1 MRRFLR
7 SGLLAVAFMLLFNG
21 FAATGTLAQARILG
35 DILDRMDSHYKA
47 LKSLKADVARAQE
60 NSQLGVV
67 DSYEG
72 KLVLLPGSGR
82 NFSVRLDWSKPK
94 VEILSVVK
102 GQYVL
107 FVPGIK
113 RAYTGSSE
121 SKKMSDTGGN
131 VLSTMSMSKAQLKA
145 NYDVQFL
152 GQVKLPGSIDV
163 WHLKLN
169 PKTKAKYKFA
179 ELWVDVDG
187 MPLQGKVTALNNDTD
202 TFRLTNLQ
210 KNVSL
215 NGKIFTI
222 ALPSKTEIIKS

>member
-1 MRRFLR
+1 MK
-7 SGLLAVAFMLLFNG
+7 
-21 FAATGTLAQARILG
+21 RILRFG
-35 DILDRMDSHYKA
+35 FPAYVSVLCFNAFAVTETNAQGILKDILGRMDSHYKA

-60 NSQLGVV
+60 NSQLGAV
-67 DSYEG
+67 DNYEG
-72 KLVLLPGSGR
+72 KIVLLPGKGR

-94 VEILSVVK
+94 VEVLSVVK

-121 SKKMSDTGGN
+121 SKKVSDTGGN
-131 VLSTMSMSKAQLKA
+131 VLGTMSMSEAELKA

-152 GQVKLPGSIDV
+152 GQVKLQGGTDV

-169 PKTKAKYKFA
+169 PKVRAKYKFA
-179 ELWVDVDG
+179 ELWVDANG
-187 MPLQGKVTALNNDTD
+187 MPLQGKVTAWNNDTD
-202 TFRLTNLQ
+202 TFRLTKLQ

-215 NGKIFTI
+215 KGEVFTVS
-222 ALPSKTEIIKS
+222 LPPKTEIIKS